1 MPIGFTKFSDALRSG
16 VEIFYNLKKLLS
28 KKGFSV
34 AVGDEGGFAPN
45 INSLEEALSY
55 ISESVENSG
64 YKLGEEIFISI
75 DAAASEFYEK
85 DIYTLKGE
93 NKKYSSDELV
103 TFWENI
109 CNKFPIVSIEDPFD
123 ENDWNGFKELTKR
136 IGKKVQIV
144 GDDLFVTNKKRLLKG
159 IKNCSANSILI
170 KLNQIGT
177 LSETLETMELAKDA
191 NFGVIVSHRSGETED
206 VFISDLCV
214 ALNAGQIKTGSLSR
228 SDRTAKYNQLLRIEE
243 MLGCLLYTSD
253 AADE

>member
-1 MPIGFTKFSDALRSG
+1 M
-16 VEIFYNLKKLLS
+16 
-28 KKGFSV
+28 
-34 AVGDEGGFAPN
+34 
-45 INSLEEALSY
+45 
-55 ISESVENSG
+55 
-64 YKLGEEIFISI
+64 GEEIFISI

-159 IKNCSANSILI
+159 IKNSSANSILI

-243 MLGCLLYTSD
+243 MLGED
-253 AADE
+253 ACYFGNNFFKNFNIKDNKTCINI